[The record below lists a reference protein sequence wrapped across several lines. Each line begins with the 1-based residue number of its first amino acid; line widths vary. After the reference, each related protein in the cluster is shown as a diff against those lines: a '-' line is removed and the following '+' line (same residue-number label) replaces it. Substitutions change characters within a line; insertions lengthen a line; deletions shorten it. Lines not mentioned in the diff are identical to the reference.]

1 MFSNMTY
8 ENILNDMLSR
18 VPSNVDK
25 REGSIIYDAI
35 APTAFKLSE
44 TYFNLST
51 FIDLF
56 FVDTSTGEYLDKL
69 CKAFGVDRKKPT
81 KAVRKIITN
90 GIIPIESRFS
100 ISDISYVV
108 ISKLSDTEYFVEC
121 EDFGSIG
128 NLYSGPLTS
137 LNNLNVEAE
146 LSEIVDSGENIET
159 DESLRERYYLKVRN
173 PATSGNI
180 YDYLNWALKVEG
192 VGKAK
197 VFPLWNG
204 PGTVKVIIIDTDM
217 KIDTTLESRVY
228 DYIETVRPIGAE
240 VTVNSPIAHTIDI
253 SASVE
258 LDNSKTLG
266 VVIESFTLNLNEYL
280 YSLTFKNDVI
290 SYAKI
295 GSILLST
302 PGIKDY
308 NNLLVNA
315 SDVNIVL
322 TEEEI
327 PILNDINISEV

>member
-8 ENILNDMLSR
+8 ENILNNMLSR

-35 APTAFKLSE
+35 APVAFKLTE

-69 CKAFGVDRKKPT
+69 CKAFGVDRKQPT

-90 GIIPIESRFS
+90 GIIPIGSRFS

-197 VFPLWNG
+197 IFPLWNG

-253 SASVE
+253 SASIE

-266 VVIESFTLNLNEYL
+266 EVINLFRIELEQYIKYITFNIN
-280 YSLTFKNDVI
+280 SL

-295 GSILLST
+295 GSMLLST
-302 PGIKDY
+302 VGVKDY
-308 NNLLVNA
+308 TDLAVNNQTG
-315 SDVNIVL
+315 NIIL
-322 TEEEI
+322 TDEEVI
-327 PILNDINISEV
+327 VIDNLNLSEV